1 MSSDGLRPGELA
13 RPYFTR
19 QAQYGRRVIFSWRP
33 SDAAP
38 TNPLTPAWPGVEELI
53 EGVAFESEGAARR
66 FDLDRATGP
75 SGRAAGGDVP
85 DAGPFFEFLSWED
98 AERWLRE
105 EG

>member
-1 MSSDGLRPGELA
+1 M
-13 RPYFTR
+13 
-19 QAQYGRRVIFSWRP
+19 
-33 SDAAP
+33 
-38 TNPLTPAWPGVEELI
+38 
-53 EGVAFESEGAARR
+53 AFESEGAARR

>member
-1 MSSDGLRPGELA
+1 MPRAGHRRQELA

-38 TNPLTPAWPGVEELI
+38 TNPLTQPWPGADELI
-53 EGVAFESEGAARR
+53 GGTARR